1 MACEDCAAARM
12 NPEWY
17 RRYTPSCLWCGAR
30 YVQQLRRLGLEKKAL
45 DAWRTRVMDD
55 WEAFGHDRQQLRE
68 LALAKE
74 IPLDPEVPR
83 EGADT
88 PSNRKRAKQPRASLR
103 AGPAG
108 EGRGAQRGGVDPER
122 EDAPSAAG
130 GGDDDA

>member
-17 RRYTPSCLWCGAR
+17 RRYAPSCLWCGAR
-30 YVQQLRRLGLEKKAL
+30 YVQQLRRLGLEKKVL

-55 WEAFGHDRQQLRE
+55 WETFGHDRQHLRE

-74 IPLDPEVPR
+74 LPIEPEVPR
-83 EGADT
+83 EGANP
-88 PSNRKRAKQPRASLR
+88 PSNRKRAKQPRASLH

-108 EGRGAQRGGVDPER
+108 EGRTQRGGVDPER